1 VAVLGGLV
9 SPTRAELAFAAV
21 MALVFGAA
29 PTVGDVG
36 SCGDTATSLDLKTFI
51 AERKTLDC
59 RRCTQCDLTSQT
71 CMAACNPQ
79 SPGSSYGWPST
90 CFPVQHDGVV
100 CLDAL
105 EAASCGDYASYV
117 SDTEPS
123 EPSECDFCRDI
134 PEAAAPAGDL

>member
-1 VAVLGGLV
+1 M